1 MHPNSEYES
10 DCGINMPTGL
20 QDQGRRSKQEKTIRM
35 TAFKSQIKR
44 VCSNIMK
51 TVSPV
56 RVPGQEK
63 TNVGC
68 HALYFGGV
76 TSLLPLPRS

>member
-1 MHPNSEYES
+1 MSQTAES
-10 DCGINMPTGL
+10 TGL
-20 QDQGRRSKQEKTIRM
+20 QGQGGHSKQEKTIRM

-44 VCSNIMK
+44 VCRYIVKAESSENACTGK
-51 TVSPV
+51 
-56 RVPGQEK
+56 K
-63 TNVGC
+63 KKVGC